1 MRPGALP
8 FEWDGEALIPRKGFA
23 RRADAMFVIGQTYVM
38 SEEQERSSA
47 SHNHQFAWIKEAW
60 ASLPEHLA
68 EQFPTEKILRKHA
81 LCRAGYCTVEQI
93 ACASNAEAMR
103 QAATVRRFADEYRLV
118 TVKGNVVTV
127 LTAKSQSVRAMGA
140 KTFQDS
146 KQKVLDIIA
155 DLIGVTPQML
165 AQQGEAA

>member
-38 SEEQERSSA
+38 SEEQERSNA
-47 SHNHQFAWIKEAW
+47 SHRHYFVSVSEAW
-60 ASLPEHLA
+60 NSLPDHLA
-68 EQFPTEKILRKHA
+68 ERFPTSEHLRKYC
-81 LCRAGYCTVEQI
+81 LVKAGFADHRQI
-93 ACASNAEAMR
+93 VCASKAEAQR
-103 QAATVRRFADEYRLV
+103 VAAFIKPMDEYS
-118 TVKGNVVTV
+118 VVTV
-127 LTAKSQSVRAMGA
+127 NDAVVTVFTPQSQSVRAMGA

-155 DLIGVTPQML
+155 DMIGVTPATL
-165 AQQGEAA
+165 AAQEEAA